1 MKIKHASNN
10 IDDMERQ
17 RAESTFTIISK
28 VKNSPNVNTAVKWL
42 SSNKLLIFILVSVVF
57 GVILGLILRPLNLSS
72 DIITL
77 ISYPGD
83 LFLRTLKLMV
93 LPFIISCLII
103 GAANLDI
110 SKNGNVAI
118 RTIVYFVLTS
128 VFNVCLGLTLGL
140 LVHPGSPDLRYTNTT
155 SFSGPKKMN
164 VMDGFLDMGKNLLP
178 ENLFQATI
186 QQTLTEYE
194 TVMGENNTK
203 TLKKVVKYKDGTNT
217 LGIIFFCLIFGTVLG
232 TMGERKRPVLNFFTV
247 TYEVMQKILTGVIW
261 FTPIGVAS
269 VICGKIITQA
279 QLTTTLVQLSLF
291 IATTVGGFLFYQ
303 LIVIQVIYFVIV
315 KKSPWPYYVSL
326 GPALATAFATASK
339 SASLP
344 ITFKVLDEKLKMN
357 PKITK
362 FVLPIGTINM
372 DGSALYLS
380 VALLFLAQINNLQLG
395 IGEIFTIGLACTA
408 ASMSSA
414 AIPSAAIVLVVMLC
428 SVINIPT
435 EDVSMLFAV
444 DWLVDR
450 FRTMNNLIGDCYTVA
465 IVQHLSKEE
474 LEQDDEKEA
483 EEAHVNG
490 TFVMQEQEQNPQ
502 TNQSFS
508 TNTPV

>member
-1 MKIKHASNN
+1 
-10 IDDMERQ
+10 MERQ

-28 VKNSPNVNTAVKWL
+28 VKNSPRVNTIIEWL
-42 SSNKLLIFILVSVVF
+42 KHNRFLIIILVSVII
-57 GVILGLILRPLNLSS
+57 GVTVGLILRPLNLSS
-72 DIITL
+72 DTIIL

-110 SKNGNVAI
+110 SKNGNVAV

-128 VFNVCLGLTLGL
+128 VFNVCLGLTLGI
-140 LVHPGSPDLRYTNTT
+140 LVHPGNSDIKITNSTPA
-155 SFSGPKKMN
+155 FSGPKKMN

-178 ENLFQATI
+178 ENVFQATI

-194 TVMGENNTK
+194 PIKKENQTTFK
-203 TLKKVVKYKDGTNT
+203 RVTKYKDGTNT
-217 LGIIFFCLIFGTVLG
+217 LGIIFFCLIFGTILG
-232 TMGERKRPVLNFFTV
+232 TMGERKRPVLDFFTV

-261 FTPIGVAS
+261 FTPLGVAS
-269 VICGKIITQA
+269 VICGKIITLA
-279 QLTTTLVQLSLF
+279 DLTSTLIQLSMF
-291 IATTVGGFLFYQ
+291 IGTTVGGFLFYQ
-303 LIVIQVIYFVIV
+303 LIVLQLIYFVIL
-315 KKSPWPYYVSL
+315 KKSPWPYYLSL

-380 VALLFLAQINNLQLG
+380 IALLFLAQINNLQLG
-395 IGEIFTIGLACTA
+395 IGDIFTIGLACTA

-428 SVINIPT
+428 SVINLPT
-435 EDVSMLFAV
+435 EDVSLLFAV

-474 LEQDDEKEA
+474 LLE
-483 EEAHVNG
+483 VN
-490 TFVMQEQEQNPQ
+490 NIIA
-502 TNQSFS
+502 
-508 TNTPV
+508 

>member
-1 MKIKHASNN
+1 
-10 IDDMERQ
+10 MEIR
-17 RAESTFTIISK
+17 REDLTFISK
-28 VKNSPNVNTAVKWL
+28 VKNSPKIDVIAGWL
-42 SSNKLLIFILVSVVF
+42 KTNRFLICILFS
-57 GVILGLILRPLNLSS
+57 VILGVALGLTLRPLHLSS
-72 DIITL
+72 ESITL
-77 ISYPGD
+77 ISYPGE

-110 SKNGNVAI
+110 SKNGNVAV
-118 RTIVYFVLTS
+118 RTIVYFIVTS

-140 LVHPGSPDLRYTNTT
+140 IVHPGSPDLRPKNIT

-164 VMDGFLDMGKNLLP
+164 AIDGFLDMGKNLLP

-194 TVMGENNTK
+194 TTMSANNTQI
-203 TLKKVVKYKDGTNT
+203 LKKVVKYKDGTNT
-217 LGIIFFCLIFGTVLG
+217 LGIIFFCLIFGTILG
-232 TMGERKRPVLNFFTV
+232 TMGERKRPVLDFFTV

-269 VICGKIITQA
+269 VICGKIITIVD
-279 QLTTTLVQLSLF
+279 LTTTLVQLSLF
-291 IATTVGGFLFYQ
+291 IMTTIGGFLFYQ
-303 LIVIQVIYFVIV
+303 LVIVQFIYFIII
-315 KKSPWPYYVSL
+315 KESPWSYYLSL

-339 SASLP
+339 SASIP

-357 PKITK
+357 PKITN

-395 IGEIFTIGLACTA
+395 IGEIITIGLACTA

-414 AIPSAAIVLVVMLC
+414 AIPSAAIVLVIMLC

-435 EDVSMLFAV
+435 EDVSLLFAV

-465 IVQHLSKEE
+465 IVQHLSKDE
-474 LEQDDEKEA
+474 LDQNDD
-483 EEAHVNG
+483 VNK
-490 TFVMQEQEQNPQ
+490 TEPIDESHTNSSFVMQDLEQNGRI
-502 TNQSFS
+502 NECF

>member
-1 MKIKHASNN
+1 MLLVLILASV
-10 IDDMERQ
+10 I
-17 RAESTFTIISK
+17 
-28 VKNSPNVNTAVKWL
+28 
-42 SSNKLLIFILVSVVF
+42 F
-57 GVILGLILRPLNLSS
+57 GVTSGLSLRPLKLNK
-72 DIITL
+72 DTITL
-77 ISYPGD
+77 ISYPGE
-83 LFLRTLKLMV
+83 LFMRTLKLMV

-110 SKNGNVAI
+110 SKNGNVAV

-140 LVHPGSPDLRYTNTT
+140 LVKPGNLDLLSTNTT
-155 SFSGPKKMN
+155 TSFTGPKKLN
-164 VMDGFLDMGKNLLP
+164 VMDGFLDMGRNLLP

-186 QQTLTEYE
+186 QQTLTEYTSNFDAE
-194 TVMGENNTK
+194 HNMTIFK
-203 TLKKVVKYKDGTNT
+203 PVVKYKDGTNT

-232 TMGERKRPVLNFFTV
+232 TMGERKKAVLNFFTV

-269 VICGKIITQA
+269 VICGKIIS
-279 QLTTTLVQLSLF
+279 LGDLSTTLIQLGLF
-291 IATTVGGFLFYQ
+291 MVTTIGGFLFYQ
-303 LIVIQVIYFVIV
+303 LIVLQVIYFVIV
-315 KKSPWPYYVSL
+315 RKSPWPYYLQL

-344 ITFKVLDEKLKMN
+344 ITFKVLDEKIKMN

-380 VALLFLAQINNLQLG
+380 VALLFLAQIHNMQLG
-395 IGEIFTIGLACTA
+395 IGDIFTIGLACTA

-428 SVINIPT
+428 SVINLPT
-435 EDVSMLFAV
+435 DNVSLLFAV

-465 IVQHLSKEE
+465 IVQHLSAKE
-474 LEQDDEKEA
+474 LEDDRKET
-483 EEAHVNG
+483 EAHVNS
-490 TFVMQEQEQNPQ
+490 TFVMQELQEQNGH
-502 TNQSFS
+502 TNQIFT

>member
-1 MKIKHASNN
+1 
-10 IDDMERQ
+10 MEGN
-17 RAESTFTIISK
+17 RAESTFTIVSK
-28 VKNSPNVNTAVKWL
+28 STNTTKVNKITECLKNNMFL
-42 SSNKLLIFILVSVVF
+42 GFILASVAF
-57 GVILGLILRPLNLSS
+57 GIILGLVLRPLKLSS
-72 DIITL
+72 DAITL

-110 SKNGNVAI
+110 SKNGKVAV

-140 LVHPGSPDLRYTNTT
+140 LVRPGNPDLRATTNAT
-155 SFSGPKKMN
+155 SFSGPKKMHI
-164 VMDGFLDMGKNLLP
+164 MDGFLDMGRNLLP
-178 ENLFQATI
+178 DNLFQAAF
-186 QQTLTEYE
+186 QQTLTEYD
-194 TVMGENNTK
+194 TIINSDGIK
-203 TLKKVVKYKDGTNT
+203 TFKKVVRYKDGTNT
-217 LGIIFFCLIFGTVLG
+217 LGIIFFCLIFGTILG
-232 TMGERKRPVLNFFTV
+232 TLGERKRPVLNFFTV
-247 TYEVMQKILTGVIW
+247 TYEVMQKILTGVIR

-269 VICGKIITQA
+269 VICGKIITLA
-279 QLTTTLVQLSLF
+279 DLYGTLIQLSLF
-291 IATTVGGFLFYQ
+291 IMTTVGGFLFYQ
-303 LIVIQVIYFVIV
+303 LIVLQLIYFFII
-315 KKSPWPYYVSL
+315 KKSPWSYYISL

-380 VALLFLAQINNLQLG
+380 VALLFLAQINNITLG

-428 SVINIPT
+428 SIINVST
-435 EDVSMLFAV
+435 DDVSLLFAV

-450 FRTMNNLIGDCYTVA
+450 FRTTNNLIGDCYTVA

-474 LEQDDEKEA
+474 LENDYAEEKE
-483 EEAHVNG
+483 EIDGAHING
-490 TFVMQEQEQNPQ
+490 TFIMQEHPLPNP
-502 TNQSFS
+502 NC

>member
-1 MKIKHASNN
+1 MKINHANN
-10 IDDMERQ
+10 VEEMEGT
-17 RAESTFTIISK
+17 RAESTFTIVSK
-28 VKNSPNVNTAVKWL
+28 GTNTSKA
-42 SSNKLLIFILVSVVF
+42 NKILECLKTNRFLVFILTSVAF
-57 GVILGLILRPLNLSS
+57 GIALGLVLRPLKLSS
-72 DIITL
+72 DTITL

-110 SKNGNVAI
+110 SKNGKVAV

-140 LVHPGSPDLRYTNTT
+140 LVHPGNPNLRGTNAT
-155 SFSGPKKMN
+155 SFSGPKKMQI
-164 VMDGFLDMGKNLLP
+164 MDGFLDMGRNLLP
-178 ENLFQATI
+178 DNLFQAAF

-194 TVMGENNTK
+194 TIMGQNGMN

-217 LGIIFFCLIFGTVLG
+217 LGIIFFCLVFGTILG
-232 TMGERKRPVLNFFTV
+232 TLGERKRPVLNFFTV

-261 FTPIGVAS
+261 FTPVGVAS
-269 VICGKIITQA
+269 VIAGKIITLA
-279 QLTTTLVQLSLF
+279 DLYGTLIQLSLF
-291 IATTVGGFLFYQ
+291 IMTTVGGFLFYQ
-303 LIVIQVIYFVIV
+303 LVVLQLIYFFII

-344 ITFKVLDEKLKMN
+344 ITFKVLDERLKMN

-395 IGEIFTIGLACTA
+395 VGEIFTIGLACTA

-428 SVINIPT
+428 SVINVPT
-435 EDVSMLFAV
+435 EDVSLLFAV

-450 FRTMNNLIGDCYTVA
+450 FRTTNNLIGDCYTVA
-465 IVQHLSKEE
+465 IVQHLSKNE
-474 LEQDDEKEA
+474 LENDYPEEKDI

-490 TFVMQEQEQNPQ
+490 TFVMQEQPLPNP
-502 TNQSFS
+502 NC